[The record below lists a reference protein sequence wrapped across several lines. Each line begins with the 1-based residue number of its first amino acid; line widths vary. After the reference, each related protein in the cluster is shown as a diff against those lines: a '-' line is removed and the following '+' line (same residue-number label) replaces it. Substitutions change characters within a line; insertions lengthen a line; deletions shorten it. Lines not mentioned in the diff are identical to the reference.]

1 MCRRGRRL
9 RPLRT
14 LKHSIDDHRDLSVR
28 DLDAALLQDGYQ
40 PCLVPAFA
48 SSASPL
54 LLRRPHTIQRG
65 ANCFDR
71 RERWTPRAGKVAMT
85 RTMQG
90 RIALPLADP
99 ERLAELRVA
108 AVSQKLVSIGNR
120 RTNSPH
126 EFYRY
131 PARFTPDF
139 ARAAILAFS
148 RPDGLVVDPF
158 MGGGTTL
165 VEAMRTG
172 RRSIGS
178 DLNELA
184 TFVSKVKTTVL
195 NEADLAVL
203 RRWTRR
209 LPERMNL
216 SRRAPSVH
224 EWRAAGYLK
233 DLDDSSTWRIR
244 SLIALALAAAD
255 ELPQGSQVDFARCII
270 LRTAQWALDMR
281 DDVPTPAEFRLRIAT
296 LGTSMVEAATRFANE
311 LDEDYSPP
319 ILLDQQLPGLSCR
332 QEISAATPDLILTS
346 PPYPGVYVNYHR
358 WKLRG
363 RREISAPYWIA
374 NRTDGLGLASYTM
387 HARSGSSLVR
397 YFEHLGAAFA
407 DLRQMAS
414 TSTLLVQMVGF
425 NNVPQQLHQYLA
437 TMKQS
442 GFEEVLIPEL
452 ATADDGRLWRS
463 VPGRRWWATTTTL
476 QDVAPHTAREV
487 VLIHRPTSISC

>member
-1 MCRRGRRL
+1 
-9 RPLRT
+9 
-14 LKHSIDDHRDLSVR
+14 
-28 DLDAALLQDGYQ
+28 
-40 PCLVPAFA
+40 
-48 SSASPL
+48 
-54 LLRRPHTIQRG
+54 
-65 ANCFDR
+65 
-71 RERWTPRAGKVAMT
+71 
-85 RTMQG
+85 
-90 RIALPLADP
+90 
-99 ERLAELRVA
+99 
-108 AVSQKLVSIGNR
+108 
-120 RTNSPH
+120 
-126 EFYRY
+126 
-131 PARFTPDF
+131 
-139 ARAAILAFS
+139 
-148 RPDGLVVDPF
+148 

-209 LPERMNL
+209 LPGRMKL
-216 SRRAPSVH
+216 SRPAPPVH
-224 EWRAAGYLK
+224 QWRAAGYLK
-233 DLDDSSTWRIR
+233 DLDDRSTWRIR

-255 ELPQGSQVDFARCII
+255 ELPQESQVDFARCII

-281 DDVPTPAEFRLRIAT
+281 DDVPTAAEFRLTMAT
-296 LGTSMVEAATRFANE
+296 LGTTMVDAAMRFASE

-319 ILLDQQLPGLSCR
+319 VLLDQQLPGLSCR
-332 QEISAATPDLILTS
+332 QEIRAATPDLILTS

-374 NRTDGLGLASYTM
+374 NRTDGLGLSSYTM
-387 HARSGSSLVR
+387 HARSGSGLVR

-407 DLRQMAS
+407 DLRQTVSA
-414 TSTLLVQMVGF
+414 STLLVQMVGF
-425 NNVPQQLHQYLA
+425 NNVQQQLDQYLA

-442 GFEEVLIPEL
+442 GFEEVFVPEL
-452 ATADDGRLWRS
+452 ATAEDGRLWRS

-476 QDVAPHTAREV
+476 QDVAPHTAKEV
-487 VLIHRPTSISC
+487 VLIHRPRSIGD